1 MPKVKLLLKIIVS
14 YEIICVF
21 RLFLLI
27 LRVFCG
33 DECKVISLKFK
44 GKDMNTGRKIVMTV
58 ISVLLMALAVF
69 VYVKFFF
76 VYSQGVNEGDIN
88 YFQYEGFVFKTY
100 EGKMIQTG
108 YNSRNSSATIQ
119 SNEFKFSVE
128 DEAVARQIENNSS
141 RQIKLHWKRYLGTLP
156 WRGNSEY
163 VVDSVVYVHPIVLP
177 AEPIDDLLTLPEAR

>member
-1 MPKVKLLLKIIVS
+1 MNIGGKIIAIVS
-14 YEIICVF
+14 TLAV
-21 RLFLLI
+21 
-27 LRVFCG
+27 V
-33 DECKVISLKFK
+33 
-44 GKDMNTGRKIVMTV
+44 
-58 ISVLLMALAVF
+58 ALAIF

-88 YFQYEGFVFKTY
+88 YFQYEGFIFKTY

-119 SNEFKFSVE
+119 SNEFKFSVV

-156 WRGNSEY
+156 WRGKSQY
-163 VVDSVVYVHPIVLP
+163 VVDSVVSVQPLGVPVIP
-177 AEPIDDLLTLPEAR
+177 MDDPLTLPVEN

>member
-1 MPKVKLLLKIIVS
+1 MNKVGKIIAIVS
-14 YEIICVF
+14 
-21 RLFLLI
+21 
-27 LRVFCG
+27 
-33 DECKVISLKFK
+33 
-44 GKDMNTGRKIVMTV
+44 
-58 ISVLLMALAVF
+58 ALAVLALAIV

-88 YFQYEGFVFKTY
+88 YFQYEGFFFKTY

-156 WRGNSEY
+156 WRGNSQY
-163 VVDSVVYVHPIVLP
+163 VVDSVVSVQPLGISVMPVDNPLVLP
-177 AEPIDDLLTLPEAR
+177 IEN